1 MVFKIALPAVLL
13 AVATR
18 GLPVAN
24 LNKDMPTF
32 KHFFL
37 DAEPQPGTHFYPHM
51 VHERNSE
58 EIPEEPL
65 ASAESA
71 PAPHYAPAPYAPPP
85 PGAWAYEP
93 MFMPAPPSYGHPAPA
108 PAYGHPAPAPAYGH
122 PEPGPYFVA
131 PAPYHPEPAPYHAPA
146 PLYDPKL
153 EPFHPS
159 KMPEFKTYS
168 YKFVAPAAPAPEEG
182 PSIDLRTAKA
192 IDEESSFENEL
203 PKESGVKEGPFDVSS
218 IVEASIEE
226 APLEEAPEGFFEMCG
241 SFLCP
246 KEKAPLE
253 EAPLEEAPV
262 EEASLEEVSIEEE
275 LLEDAAEED
284 FILEEEI
291 IEEAPLEEAPIEEI
305 VTEEPS
311 DEESV
316 TEAIVFLSEIDQ
328 VSAPSRF
335 F

>member
-18 GLPVAN
+18 GLPMPN
-24 LNKDMPTF
+24 PNKDMPTF

-37 DAEPQPGTHFYPHM
+37 DAEPLPGTHFYPHM
-51 VHERNSE
+51 VQERNSE

-108 PAYGHPAPAPAYGH
+108 YGHPEPAPAYGH
-122 PEPGPYFVA
+122 PEPGPYFVV
-131 PAPYHPEPAPYHAPA
+131 PAPYHPAPH
-146 PLYDPKL
+146 YDPKL

-168 YKFVAPAAPAPEEG
+168 YKFVAPAAPEEG
-182 PSIDLRTAKA
+182 ASIDLRTAKA
-192 IDEESSFENEL
+192 IDDESSFENEL
-203 PKESGVKEGPFDVSS
+203 PKESDVKEGPFDVAS

-226 APLEEAPEGFFEMCG
+226 APLEKAPLEEGFFEMCG

-246 KEKAPLE
+246 KEAPIE

-262 EEASLEEVSIEEE
+262 EEAPLEEVSIEEE

-291 IEEAPLEEAPIEEI
+291 FEEAPLEEAPIEEI
-305 VTEEPS
+305 VTEEPL

-328 VSAPSRF
+328 VSTPSRF

>member
-1 MVFKIALPAVLL
+1 MV
-13 AVATR
+13 
-18 GLPVAN
+18 
-24 LNKDMPTF
+24 
-32 KHFFL
+32 
-37 DAEPQPGTHFYPHM
+37 Q
-51 VHERNSE
+51 ERNSE

-108 PAYGHPAPAPAYGH
+108 YGHPEPAPAYGH
-122 PEPGPYFVA
+122 PEPGPYFVV
-131 PAPYHPEPAPYHAPA
+131 PAPYHAPA
-146 PLYDPKL
+146 PHYDPKL

-168 YKFVAPAAPAPEEG
+168 YKFVAPAAPAPKEE
-182 PSIDLRTAKA
+182 PSIDLRTSKA
-192 IDEESSFENEL
+192 IDDDSAFENEL
-203 PKESGVKEGPFDVSS
+203 PKESDVKEGPFDVAS
-218 IVEASIEE
+218 IVEASIDK
-226 APLEEAPEGFFEMCG
+226 APLEEGFFEMCG

-246 KEKAPLE
+246 KEAPIE
-253 EAPLEEAPV
+253 EAP
-262 EEASLEEVSIEEE
+262 LEEVSIEEE

-291 IEEAPLEEAPIEEI
+291 FEEAPLEEAPIEEI
-305 VTEEPS
+305 VTEEPL

-328 VSAPSRF
+328 VSSPSRF